1 MEFNTQDMKNIS
13 QISQKMQGKS
23 EEQVIRELA
32 EMIRTGQGGLTPQ
45 KAEQM
50 FQMIKPMLN
59 NEQKR
64 KIEKLLEQLRD

>member
-32 EMIRTGQGGLTPQ
+32 EMIRTGQGGLTPH